1 MNTNYLNDVNK
12 FGMLML
18 TSAEMKMYLQLMI
31 INYLLSHFSGKNTNV
46 TLWYFY
52 LSCIIII

>member
-31 INYLLSHFSGKNTNV
+31 IIF
-46 TLWYFY
+46 
-52 LSCIIII
+52 